1 MPDLTTAKA
10 DIDNDRFD
18 TVKVDLDAE
27 VLKMA
32 QRDGVTRVADLQLPV
47 SVTRYE
53 RYADV
58 IRSFYQGKDV
68 GYAEGI
74 LLVGRPYRRRMITA
88 LSVGVFVGG
97 TLGSMVT
104 AYLIRT
110 VG

>member
-1 MPDLTTAKA
+1 MPDEEA
-10 DIDNDRFD
+10 RFD
-18 TVKVDLDAE
+18 TVKIDLDAE

-32 QRDGVTRVADLQLPV
+32 QRDGITRVADLQRAL

-58 IRSFYQGKDV
+58 VRSFYQGKDV

-88 LSVGVFVGG
+88 LSLGVFIGG
-97 TLGSMVT
+97 TLGSLVT
-104 AYLIRT
+104 AYLIRWI
-110 VG
+110 G